1 MKKQS
6 YFQLFSKIFLTY
18 FFLNV
23 SFEDIER
30 ENKQPQK
37 HDVFLKTF
45 EGKTVE
51 TERLYISPTT
61 IEDLDFL
68 APHILDETAMRG
80 YDSYSIW
87 PKTIEEAK
95 EYLAENLE
103 GDKVYFTIKLK
114 ETNAPI
120 GQIGFSFSTKDEL
133 WVCYWLSTT
142 YQQKGYM
149 TESVLPLT
157 KIIFEN
163 CNDLDI
169 LHIRVLKTNTPSIKI
184 ATKIC
189 NFINKND
196 QYRYKEY
203 EGGIN
208 VPGQDKKFFMKYPV
222 IHFKLF
228 KKKLWQRK

>member
-6 YFQLFSKIFLTY
+6 CSQLFSKIFLTY
-18 FFLNV
+18 FFLNL

-45 EGKTVE
+45 DGKTIE

-61 IEDLDFL
+61 IKDLDFL
-68 APHILDETAMRG
+68 APHILDEAAMRG

-103 GDKVYFTIKLK
+103 GNKVYFTIKLK
-114 ETNAPI
+114 ETNVPI
-120 GQIGFSFSTKDEL
+120 GQIGFSFSIKNVL

-142 YQQKGYM
+142 YQKNGYM

-163 CNDLDI
+163 CSDLDI
-169 LHIRVLKTNTPSIKI
+169 LYLSILKTNTPSIKL
-184 ATKIC
+184 AKKIC
-189 NFINKND
+189 DFINKRE
-196 QYRYKEY
+196 QYEYKRE
-203 EGGIN
+203 EDEIK
-208 VPGQDKKFFMKYPV
+208 VPSQDKKFFTKYPV

-228 KKKLWQRK
+228 KKKL

>member
-6 YFQLFSKIFLTY
+6 FSQLFSKIFLTY
-18 FFLNV
+18 FFLNLSV
-23 SFEDIER
+23 EDIEK
-30 ENKQPQK
+30 ENKNPQK

-45 EGKTVE
+45 DGRTVE

-68 APHILDETAMRG
+68 APHILDEAAMRG

-95 EYLAENLE
+95 EYLTENME
-103 GDKVYFTIKLK
+103 DEKVYFTIKLK
-114 ETNAPI
+114 ETHAPS
-120 GQIGFSFSTKDEL
+120 GRIGFSFRTKEVL
-133 WVCYWLSTT
+133 WVCYWLSPT
-142 YQQKGYM
+142 YHKKGYM

-163 CNDLDI
+163 CNDLKI
-169 LHIRVLKTNTPSIKI
+169 LHLRILKTNTPSIKL

-189 NFINKND
+189 KFINKKG
-196 QYRYKEY
+196 QYIYEEY
-203 EGGIN
+203 EDEIK
-208 VPGQDKKFFMKYPV
+208 VPSQDEKIFIKYSV

-228 KKKLWQRK
+228 KRKL

>member
-1 MKKQS
+1 
-6 YFQLFSKIFLTY
+6 
-18 FFLNV
+18 
-23 SFEDIER
+23 
-30 ENKQPQK
+30 
-37 HDVFLKTF
+37 
-45 EGKTVE
+45 
-51 TERLYISPTT
+51 
-61 IEDLDFL
+61 
-68 APHILDETAMRG
+68 MRG

-95 EYLAENLE
+95 EYLADNLE

-120 GQIGFSFSTKDEL
+120 GQIGFSFSTKDVL

-149 TESVLPLT
+149 TETVLPLT
-157 KIIFEN
+157 KIIFES

-169 LHIRVLKTNTPSIKI
+169 LHLRILKTNTPSIKL

-189 NFINKND
+189 NFINKNE
-196 QYRYKEY
+196 QYRYKKY
-203 EGGIN
+203 EDEIR
-208 VPGQDKKFFMKYPV
+208 VPSQDKKFFTKYPV

-228 KKKLWQRK
+228 KKKL

>member
-1 MKKQS
+1 MKKQFCS
-6 YFQLFSKIFLTY
+6 QLFSKIFLTY
-18 FFLNV
+18 FFLNL

-45 EGKTVE
+45 DGKTIE
-51 TERLYISPTT
+51 TERLYLSPTT
-61 IEDLDFL
+61 IKDLDFL
-68 APHILDETAMRG
+68 APHILDEAAMRG

-103 GDKVYFTIKLK
+103 GNKVYFTIKLK
-114 ETNAPI
+114 ETNVPI
-120 GQIGFSFSTKDEL
+120 GQIGFSFSIKNVL

-142 YQQKGYM
+142 YQKNGYM

-163 CNDLDI
+163 CSDLDI
-169 LHIRVLKTNTPSIKI
+169 LYLSILKTNTPSIKL
-184 ATKIC
+184 AKKIC
-189 NFINKND
+189 DFINKRE
-196 QYRYKEY
+196 QYEYKRE
-203 EGGIN
+203 EDEIK
-208 VPGQDKKFFMKYPV
+208 VPSQDKKFFTKYPV

-228 KKKLWQRK
+228 KKKL

>member
-1 MKKQS
+1 MKKQFCS
-6 YFQLFSKIFLTY
+6 QLFSKIFLTY
-18 FFLNV
+18 FFLNL

-45 EGKTVE
+45 DGKTIE
-51 TERLYISPTT
+51 TERLYLSPTT
-61 IEDLDFL
+61 IKDLDFL
-68 APHILDETAMRG
+68 APHILDEAAMRG

-103 GDKVYFTIKLK
+103 GNKVYFTIKLK
-114 ETNAPI
+114 ETNVPI
-120 GQIGFSFSTKDEL
+120 GQIGFSFSIKNVL

-142 YQQKGYM
+142 YQKNGYM

-169 LHIRVLKTNTPSIKI
+169 LYLRILRTNTPSIKL
-184 ATKIC
+184 AKKIC
-189 NFINKND
+189 DFINKRE
-196 QYRYKEY
+196 QYEYKRE
-203 EGGIN
+203 EDEIK
-208 VPGQDKKFFMKYPV
+208 VPSQDKKFFTKYPV

-228 KKKLWQRK
+228 KKKL

>member
-6 YFQLFSKIFLTY
+6 CSQLFSKIFLTY
-18 FFLNV
+18 FFLNL
-23 SFEDIER
+23 SFEDIEK

-45 EGKTVE
+45 DGKTVE

-61 IEDLDFL
+61 IEDLDLL
-68 APHILDETAMRG
+68 APHILDEAAMRG

-103 GDKVYFTIKLK
+103 GNKVYFTIKLK
-114 ETNAPI
+114 ETNVPI
-120 GQIGFSFSTKDEL
+120 GQIGFSFSIKNVL

-142 YQQKGYM
+142 YQKNGYM

-163 CNDLDI
+163 CSDLDI
-169 LHIRVLKTNTPSIKI
+169 LYLSILKTNTPSIKL
-184 ATKIC
+184 AKKIC
-189 NFINKND
+189 DFINKRE
-196 QYRYKEY
+196 QYEYKRE
-203 EGGIN
+203 EDEIK
-208 VPGQDKKFFMKYPV
+208 VPSQDKKFFTKYPV
-222 IHFKLF
+222 IRFKLF
-228 KKKLWQRK
+228 KKKL

>member
-6 YFQLFSKIFLTY
+6 FFQLLVKIFLTY
-18 FFLNV
+18 FFLNL
-23 SFEDIER
+23 SFKDIEK
-30 ENKQPQK
+30 ENKHPQK
-37 HDVFLKTF
+37 HDIFLKIF
-45 EGKTVE
+45 EGRTVE

-68 APHILDETAMRG
+68 APHILDEAAMRG

-103 GDKVYFTIKLK
+103 GNKVYFTIKLK
-114 ETNAPI
+114 EKNTPI
-120 GQIGFSFSTKDEL
+120 GQIGFSFNTKDVL
-133 WVCYWLSTT
+133 WVCYWLSPT
-142 YQQKGYM
+142 YHKKGYM

-163 CNDLDI
+163 CSDLDI
-169 LHIRVLKTNTPSIKI
+169 LHLRILKTNTPSIKL

-189 NFINKND
+189 NFINKKGE
-196 QYRYKEY
+196 YIYKEY
-203 EGGIN
+203 EDSIKI
-208 VPGQDKKFFMKYPV
+208 PSQDKKNFTKYAV

-228 KKKLWQRK
+228 KRKL

>member
-6 YFQLFSKIFLTY
+6 FSQLFSKIFLTY
-18 FFLNV
+18 FFLNL
-23 SFEDIER
+23 SFEDIEK
-30 ENKQPQK
+30 ENKNPQK

-45 EGKTVE
+45 DGRTVE

-95 EYLAENLE
+95 EYLTEDME
-103 GDKVYFTIKLK
+103 DEKVYFSIKLK

-120 GQIGFSFSTKDEL
+120 GQIGFSFRTKEVL
-133 WVCYWLSTT
+133 WVCYWLSPT
-142 YQQKGYM
+142 YHKKGYM
-149 TESVLPLT
+149 TESVLTLT

-163 CNDLDI
+163 CNDLNI
-169 LHIRVLKTNTPSIKI
+169 LHLRILKTNTPSIKL

-189 NFINKND
+189 KFINKKG
-196 QYRYKEY
+196 QYIYKEY
-203 EGGIN
+203 EDEIK
-208 VPGQDKKFFMKYPV
+208 VPSQDEKNFTKYSV

-228 KKKLWQRK
+228 KRKL

>member
-6 YFQLFSKIFLTY
+6 CSQLFSKIFLTY
-18 FFLNV
+18 FFLNL
-23 SFEDIER
+23 SFEDIKK

-45 EGKTVE
+45 DGETIE
-51 TERLYISPTT
+51 TERLYLSPTT
-61 IEDLDFL
+61 IKDLDFL
-68 APHILDETAMRG
+68 APHILDEAAMRG

-103 GDKVYFTIKLK
+103 GNKVYFTIKLK
-114 ETNAPI
+114 ETNVPI
-120 GQIGFSFSTKDEL
+120 GQIGFSFSIKNVL

-142 YQQKGYM
+142 YQKNGYM
-149 TESVLPLT
+149 TEAVLPLT

-163 CNDLDI
+163 CSDLDI
-169 LHIRVLKTNTPSIKI
+169 LYLSILKTNTPSIKL
-184 ATKIC
+184 AKKIC
-189 NFINKND
+189 DFINKRE
-196 QYRYKEY
+196 QYEYKRE
-203 EGGIN
+203 EDEIK
-208 VPGQDKKFFMKYPV
+208 VPSQDKKFFTKYQV